1 MATKKLDGQMFEALV
16 PLDVNG
22 EILPLGNYD
31 RAQLKMTDEALFMLM
46 SAGLVKKIKNEVKQD
61 GEI

>member
-1 MATKKLDGQMFEALV
+1 MATKKQDGQLYEALV

-22 EILPLGNYD
+22 EILNPGQYGRSD
-31 RAQLKMTDEALFMLM
+31 LKVTDEALFMLM
-46 SAGLVKKIKNEVKQD
+46 SAGLVKKIKSEVKQD